1 MMKEYNLKKMQK
13 KLQKYQDE
21 ARFTHTLGVM
31 YTSAAL
37 AMRYGCDLTKAEV
50 AGLLH
55 DCAKCIPNKK
65 KIKICKKQGIPIT
78 PSEEEN
84 PFLLHAK
91 VGTYIA
97 SEKYHI
103 EEEEILS
110 AIRYHTTGKANM
122 SLLEKIIYVAD
133 YIEPWR
139 NKAPNLDEIRAMA
152 FEDLDLAL
160 YVILKST
167 LSYLKKRSCAID
179 ETTREAYEYYQEV
192 IADRTR
198 KPNTA
203 Q

>member
-1 MMKEYNLKKMQK
+1 MSEYNLKKMQK
-13 KLQKYQDE
+13 KLKKYQDE

-37 AMRYGCDLTKAEV
+37 AMRHGYDLQKAEV

-55 DCAKCIPNKK
+55 DCAKCVPNKK
-65 KIKICKKQGIPIT
+65 KIKICKKHGIPIT
-78 PSEEEN
+78 PSEAEN

-97 SEKYHI
+97 REKYHI
-103 EEEEILS
+103 EEDEILN

-139 NKAPNLDEIRAMA
+139 NKAPNLDEIRTMA

-160 YVILKST
+160 YVILKNT
-167 LSYLKKRSCAID
+167 LSYLKKRSCVID
-179 ETTREAYEYYQEV
+179 ETTREAYEYYQGV
-192 IADRTR
+192 IAKRTL
-198 KPNTA
+198 KTNMSV
-203 Q
+203 